1 MDRKQFIKRLEQ
13 LYNSNLEI
21 SRKKNADYSTGSD
34 PFKNFRACEFLGI
47 TSVEKGILVRMTD
60 KMTRISNLLEKEA
73 QVKDESIL
81 DSLQDL
87 SNYAMI
93 LRVYMEQKNY
103 ENTRTI
109 N

>member
-1 MDRKQFIKRLEQ
+1 MNRKQFINRLEE
-13 LYNSNLEI
+13 LYKSNLEI

-60 KMTRISNLLEKEA
+60 KMTRISNLLEKDA

-93 LRVYMEQKNY
+93 LRVYMEQNEKDK
-103 ENTRTI
+103 
-109 N
+109 